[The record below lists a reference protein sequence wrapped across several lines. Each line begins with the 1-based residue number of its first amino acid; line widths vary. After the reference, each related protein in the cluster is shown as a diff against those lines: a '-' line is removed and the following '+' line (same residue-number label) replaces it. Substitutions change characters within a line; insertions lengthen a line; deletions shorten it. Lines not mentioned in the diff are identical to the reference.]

1 MTLEDLES
9 RLWYSPE
16 KGEWRRFAVKGGN
29 TISSIA
35 GYKHRTGYIY
45 IGVCSRYYAA
55 HRLAWFYMTGEWPSR
70 HIDHVNGDPSDNRW
84 ENLRLCTVSQNSQ
97 NRRRAIVN
105 KTGYKGVSIHRET
118 GKFRAR
124 IFLGR
129 RVSKSLGLYA
139 TAHEA
144 SLAYEKAAK
153 ELFGMFA
160 RVH

>member
-45 IGVCSRYYAA
+45 IGVCSR
-55 HRLAWFYMTGEWPSR
+55 
-70 HIDHVNGDPSDNRW
+70 
-84 ENLRLCTVSQNSQ
+84 
-97 NRRRAIVN
+97 
-105 KTGYKGVSIHRET
+105 YKGVSIHRET